1 MSSND
6 VRFAVRLTPRG
17 VADRV
22 DGVVDGV
29 LHARVS
35 APPVESAANHALL
48 KLIAGELGVPRGAVH
63 LIAGADRPDEAGA
76 VEGVTAEAVE
86 ERWPGHPAVSRA
98 AADAVSC
105 GSPTG
110 TSGD

>member
-48 KLIAGELGVPRGAVH
+48 KLIASELGVPRGAVH
-63 LIAGADRPDEAGA
+63 LIAGASGRTKLVA
-76 VEGVTAEAVE
+76 VEGVSPEAVE
-86 ERWPGHPAVSRA
+86 ERWPGIKL
-98 AADAVSC
+98 
-105 GSPTG
+105 
-110 TSGD
+110 

>member
-1 MSSND
+1 MAEAVDRAVRLGRPVSSND

-35 APPVESAANHALL
+35 APPVESAANHALI

-63 LIAGADRPDEAGA
+63 LIAGASGRTKLLA
-76 VEGVTAEAVE
+76 VEGVSAEAVE
-86 ERWPGHPAVSRA
+86 ERWPGIRL
-98 AADAVSC
+98 
-105 GSPTG
+105 
-110 TSGD
+110 

>member
-1 MSSND
+1 MSTTD

-17 VADRV
+17 VADRI

-35 APPVESAANHALL
+35 APPVDSAANHALL

-63 LIAGADRPDEAGA
+63 LIAGANGRTKMLA
-76 VEGVTAEAVE
+76 VEGVTADDVEA
-86 ERWPGHPAVSRA
+86 RWPGIKL
-98 AADAVSC
+98 
-105 GSPTG
+105 
-110 TSGD
+110 